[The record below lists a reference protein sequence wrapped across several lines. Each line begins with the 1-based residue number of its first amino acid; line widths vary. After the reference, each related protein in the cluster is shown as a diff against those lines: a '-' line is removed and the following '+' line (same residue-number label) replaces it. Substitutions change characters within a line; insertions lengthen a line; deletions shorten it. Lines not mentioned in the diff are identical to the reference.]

1 MFQIPVS
8 SMKTKSSSAKPS
20 PAISAKTKRVLKAK
34 RRASAISKAIR
45 RFERDIDG
53 IIQQLEDAEDH
64 VLTLRESLRDI
75 LDLIDDIDE

>member
-8 SMKTKSSSAKPS
+8 SMTTKSSSAKPS
-20 PAISAKTKRVLKAK
+20 PAISAKTKKVLKAK